1 MRLMTWTAGVG
12 AVVLLAVA
20 MAAFLDSAAVFAHA
34 DYERSEPDRNEVLPA
49 PPDQVD
55 VWFTQDVRKR
65 EGFYFLRVFDEQGA
79 QVSEGDGSIDDDDR
93 AHIITELPTI
103 LTAGRYVVEWMTTS
117 DLDGDDDEGA
127 FCFYVAAEPTAE
139 QEAECALFD
148 DDAPATQTPP
158 DAQPTEPA
166 DSPTATAIPA
176 DNGADD
182 DDGGGIPVAAIVAI
196 IAGVVVVLGAGAAA
210 VWMRRD

>member
-1 MRLMTWTAGVG
+1 MRSMTWTAGVG
-12 AVVLLAVA
+12 VVVLLAVA
-20 MAAFLDSAAVFAHA
+20 AAAFMDSAAVFAHA

-65 EGFYFLRVFDEQGA
+65 EGVYFLRVFDEQGA

-93 AHIITELPTI
+93 AHMITELPTI

-139 QEAECALFD
+139 QEAECALLD
-148 DDAPATQTPP
+148 DDAPATQTTL
-158 DAQPTEPA
+158 DAQPTAPA
-166 DSPTATAIPA
+166 AGALPTVAAA
-176 DNGADD
+176 DNDTDGS
-182 DDGGGIPVAAIVAI
+182 DGGGFPVAAIVAI

>member
-1 MRLMTWTAGVG
+1 M
-12 AVVLLAVA
+12 
-20 MAAFLDSAAVFAHA
+20 
-34 DYERSEPDRNEVLPA
+34 
-49 PPDQVD
+49 
-55 VWFTQDVRKR
+55 
-65 EGFYFLRVFDEQGA
+65 
-79 QVSEGDGSIDDDDR
+79 
-93 AHIITELPTI
+93 ITELPTI

-127 FCFYVAAEPTAE
+127 FCFYVAVEPTAE

-148 DDAPATQTPP
+148 DDAPATPTTA

-166 DSPTATAIPA
+166 DSPTATTIPA

-182 DDGGGIPVAAIVAI
+182 DDGGGFSAAVIVAI
-196 IAGVVVVLGAGAAA
+196 IAGVVVVLGAGVAV

>member
-12 AVVLLAVA
+12 VVVLLAVA
-20 MAAFLDSAAVFAHA
+20 AAAFLESAAVFAHA
-34 DYERSEPDRNEVLPA
+34 DYERSEPGRNEVLPA

-103 LTAGRYVVEWMTTS
+103 LTTGRYVVEWMTTS

-127 FCFYVAAEPTAE
+127 FCFYVAVGPTAE

-148 DDAPATQTPP
+148 DDVPATQTPP
-158 DAQPTEPA
+158 GAQPTVPA
-166 DSPTATAIPA
+166 AGASPTVAAA
-176 DNGADD
+176 DNDTDD
-182 DDGGGIPVAAIVAI
+182 SDGGGFPVAAIVAI
-196 IAGVVVVLGAGAAA
+196 IAGVVVVLGAGA